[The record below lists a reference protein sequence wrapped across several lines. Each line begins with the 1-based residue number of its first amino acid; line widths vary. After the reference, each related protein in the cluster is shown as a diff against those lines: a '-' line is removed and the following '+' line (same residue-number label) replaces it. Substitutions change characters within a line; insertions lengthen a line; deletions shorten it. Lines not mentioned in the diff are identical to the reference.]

1 MSWKKFNS
9 RRKVRKKS
17 IFRRRWFL
25 IFFGGGFLCC
35 IIAMVVAWGLT
46 ENYRERAKTY
56 DLDLVGNVQLP
67 NKIFDRESNELG
79 RIFNENRDPVN
90 VEDVPQLF
98 IDTLIAAEDARFFSH
113 NGYDLKGITRVALQ
127 ELKGGSVS
135 GGASTLTQQ
144 LARNA
149 FYLKEERAERKESSY
164 ERKLVEIFLAM
175 EIEERYT
182 KQDILQ
188 FYLNRVNFGSGYYGI
203 RSASLGFFG
212 KEPKDLE
219 LHECAALVGSIRNPA
234 HYSPTS
240 MNKKPDGTRERGYQN
255 KRVKDRVLVRM
266 ATEGMISEEE
276 CDEFK
281 NRKLVLNP
289 TPIQRGT
296 SHFHDRVDDTFNKTL
311 DDLGIT
317 ASERSGGGYKIF
329 TTIDG
334 DVQRE
339 MEGNMKR
346 KLTEIEQIEG
356 YEHPK
361 YKDYERT
368 EDSKPEYLQGA
379 GIAINNENG
388 AVIAY
393 VGGRDFVHSQYDFAG
408 SGRKP
413 LGTAFFPFIYASA
426 LENGMN
432 SATQLIDEALDN
444 RQVMV
449 GGVEGILGEWGNE
462 IMDPT
467 YEGIIPMR
475 RALAASKIA
484 ATVRLGRQLGL
495 DTVWN
500 TAVKFGLRKPKGRLL
515 TRTLLGSESGSIKE
529 LVRSYSAFRHG
540 GRELEKLV
548 WIERIED
555 AAGNVVYQWDKNK
568 DVKHKDVISS
578 SSAFLVHT
586 MLEDSLKNGAGSD
599 VFERSNMV
607 DFNGG
612 GKTGTTSDFSN
623 HWFVGYNGRVTCA
636 LWTGFYDGASK
647 QIYPEAFSKDTVM
660 PIWIDTMKVAE
671 IKLGDELIEQP
682 EDIVKLRICQHS
694 GKVCSKSC
702 EEPVHNI
709 VTGESEYVSTGIEE
723 YFHESQRPKGTCHI
737 HGASLGDFHAGF
749 MNKGSGASALDI
761 LNTKPIKPKS
771 DTVVGDDPYNSLV
784 VLIKDVKKTS
794 MNHAG
799 RGLGAMD
806 LDFLEKEN
814 EKSSMFL
821 TKPGRMVI
829 SE

>member
-1 MSWKKFNS
+1 M
-9 RRKVRKKS
+9 RKKS

-25 IFFGGGFLCC
+25 IFFGGGFICC
-35 IIAMVVAWGLT
+35 VIAVVVAWVIT
-46 ENYRERAKTY
+46 EKYRDRAAEY
-56 DLDLVGNVQLP
+56 DLDLVDDVQLP
-67 NKIFDRESNELG
+67 NYIFDRESNELG

-127 ELKGGSVS
+127 EFQGGSVS

-149 FYLKEERAERKESSY
+149 FYLKDERERRKESSY

-182 KQDILQ
+182 KQDILE

-234 HYSPTS
+234 HYNPSS

-255 KRVKDRVLVRM
+255 KMVKDRVLVRM

-276 CDEFK
+276 RDEYK
-281 NRKLVLNP
+281 KRKLVLNP

-296 SHFHDRVDDTFNKTL
+296 SHFHDRVDSTFNKTL
-311 DDLGIT
+311 DDLGI
-317 ASERSGGGYKIF
+317 SESDRSGGGYKIF

-339 MEGNMKR
+339 MEGNLKR
-346 KLTEIEQIEG
+346 KLTEIEQMDS

-361 YKDYERT
+361 YADYERT

-393 VGGRDFVHSQYDFAG
+393 VGGRDFVHSQYDFAD

-432 SATQLIDEALDN
+432 GATQLIDEALDN
-444 RQVMV
+444 RQVMI

-462 IMDPT
+462 VMDPT
-467 YEGIIPMR
+467 YEGLIPMR

-484 ATVRLGRQLGL
+484 ATVRLGRGLGL
-495 DTVWN
+495 ETVWE
-500 TAVKFGLRKPKGRLL
+500 TAVKFGLRKPEGRLL

-529 LVRSYSAFRHG
+529 LVKSYSAFPHQG
-540 GRELEKLV
+540 KELEKLV

-555 AAGNVVYQWDKNK
+555 ETGNVVYQWDQKE
-568 DVKHKDVISS
+568 DVKRKQVISS

-586 MLEDSLKNGAGSD
+586 MLEDALKTGSGSD
-599 VFERSNMV
+599 VFEQSNMV

-636 LWTGFYDGASK
+636 LWTGFFDGARK
-647 QIYPEAFSKDTVM
+647 QIYQNSFSKDTVM
-660 PIWIDTMKVAE
+660 PVWIDTMKVAE

-682 EDIVKLRICQHS
+682 EDIVKLRICRDS

-709 VTGESEYVSTGIEE
+709 VSGRSEYVSTGVEE
-723 YFHESQRPKGTCHI
+723 YFHESQRPKGTCHV
-737 HGASLGDFHAGF
+737 HGASLRDFHADF
-749 MNKGSGASALDI
+749 MNSGPGLSALAL
-761 LNTKPIKPKS
+761 LNTTPIKPKEA
-771 DTVVGDDPYNSLV
+771 TLIGDDPYNSLV
-784 VLIKDVKKTS
+784 VKIKEVKKRS
-794 MNHAG
+794 VNHAG

-814 EKSSMFL
+814 DASSMYL
-821 TKPGRMVI
+821 TKPPRMEI
-829 SE
+829 SD